1 MMSVPPPFRRSSFEK
16 VPGPL
21 WRTPAVK
28 KMCSPRFEG
37 KGLGTANRFGPPTNA
52 GPVPCEP
59 ISSHDRAV
67 SSGSTNDPCFDT
79 APRSA

>member
-1 MMSVPPPFRRSSFEK
+1 MMSVPSLQEVFLREGAGSFVEDS
-16 VPGPL
+16 GG
-21 WRTPAVK
+21 K
-28 KMCSPRFEG
+28 KMFSPRFEG
-37 KGLGTANRFGPPTNA
+37 KGLGTTNRFGPPTNA

-79 APRSA
+79 ALRSA